1 MSPGISERTEHH
13 NMSGGDFCLYLF
25 WHLAFDILAAFDPIV
40 TNLNWKSRSTIWA
53 PSFWDDQCRQNTKKK
68 SSPLFQNS
76 CQQQR
81 SEEASQ
87 SLICWALQV
96 DRAKL
101 VRLKKNWDVRG
112 HLFYFGDAFWLF
124 LGPDVPPLVQVGD
137 DLGGQPD
144 VVSDNLL
151 VDGEAA
157 HGPDPAR
164 QIAVHDRA
172 ELALAE
178 KESGIGKFSRTGHP

>member
-40 TNLNWKSRSTIWA
+40 TNLNWKSRPTIWA
-53 PSFWDDQCRQNTKKK
+53 PSFWDQQWRQNTKKNFISTK
-68 SSPLFQNS
+68 KDIG
-76 CQQQR
+76 
-81 SEEASQ
+81 ASQ
-87 SLICWALQV
+87 SLICWALQA

-101 VRLKKNWDVRG
+101 VRLEKNLDVRG